1 MAYTIE
7 DLRTQFKV
15 ISAHINANKDLLIE
29 LDSALGD
36 GDLGLTMSTGFE
48 AAVEALEA
56 DAGEDLGKTLM
67 QVGMAVNNKA
77 PSTMGTLISSAILR
91 AARVVKGKAEFDDQD
106 CVEMAK
112 VAVQGIKDRGKAER
126 GDKTI
131 LDSLIPAV
139 EALEARLQEG
149 ASIKEALE
157 DAAQAAKE
165 GFEATAEMVS
175 QKGRGHY
182 YGEKSRGHKDPGAAV
197 GMLIFEA
204 LSQEANK

>member
-56 DAGEDLGKTLM
+56 DGGEDLGKTLM

-112 VAVQGIKDRGKAER
+112 AAVQGIKDRGKAER

>member
-112 VAVQGIKDRGKAER
+112 AAVQGIKDRGKAER

-157 DAAQAAKE
+157 DAAQAVKE

>member
-112 VAVQGIKDRGKAER
+112 AAVQGIKDRGKAER

-131 LDSLIPAV
+131 LDSLIPRWRPWRPAFRK
-139 EALEARLQEG
+139 APASRRLWRMRPKRPRRVLRPQPRW
-149 ASIKEALE
+149 
-157 DAAQAAKE
+157 
-165 GFEATAEMVS
+165 FP
-175 QKGRGHY
+175 KGQGPLLRRKVKGPQRPRRG
-182 YGEKSRGHKDPGAAV
+182 SGHAH
-197 GMLIFEA
+197 L
-204 LSQEANK
+204 

>member
-112 VAVQGIKDRGKAER
+112 AAVQGIKDRGKAER

-131 LDSLIPAV
+131 LDSFIPAV

>member
-91 AARVVKGKAEFDDQD
+91 AARVVKGKAECDDQD
-106 CVEMAK
+106 WVEMAK
-112 VAVQGIKDRGKAER
+112 AAVQGIKDRGKAER

>member
-36 GDLGLTMSTGFE
+36 GDLGLTMSAGFE

-112 VAVQGIKDRGKAER
+112 AAVQGIKDRGKAER

>member
-7 DLRTQFKV
+7 DLRTQFRV

-112 VAVQGIKDRGKAER
+112 AAVQGIKDRGKAER

>member
-1 MAYTIE
+1 
-7 DLRTQFKV
+7 
-15 ISAHINANKDLLIE
+15 
-29 LDSALGD
+29 
-36 GDLGLTMSTGFE
+36 
-48 AAVEALEA
+48 
-56 DAGEDLGKTLM
+56 
-67 QVGMAVNNKA
+67 
-77 PSTMGTLISSAILR
+77 
-91 AARVVKGKAEFDDQD
+91 
-106 CVEMAK
+106 MAK
-112 VAVQGIKDRGKAER
+112 AAVQGIKDRGKAER

>member
-15 ISAHINANKDLLIE
+15 ISAHINANNDLLIE

-36 GDLGLTMSTGFE
+36 GDLGLTMSAGFE

-112 VAVQGIKDRGKAER
+112 AAVQGIKDRGKAER

>member
-112 VAVQGIKDRGKAER
+112 AAVQGIKDRGKAER

>member
-48 AAVEALEA
+48 GAVEALEA

-112 VAVQGIKDRGKAER
+112 AAVQGIKDRGKAER

>member
-48 AAVEALEA
+48 AAVEALEG

-112 VAVQGIKDRGKAER
+112 AAVQGIKDRGKAER

>member
-7 DLRTQFKV
+7 DLRTQFRV
-15 ISAHINANKDLLIE
+15 ISAHINANKALLIE

-112 VAVQGIKDRGKAER
+112 AAVQGIKDRGKAER

-149 ASIKEALE
+149 ASIKEALQ
-157 DAAQAAKE
+157 DAAQAAKQ

-204 LSQEANK
+204 LSQDANK

>member
-112 VAVQGIKDRGKAER
+112 AAVQGIKDRGKAER

-149 ASIKEALE
+149 ASIKEALQ
-157 DAAQAAKE
+157 DAAQAAKQ

>member
-112 VAVQGIKDRGKAER
+112 AAVQGIEDRGKAER